1 MSSTNDETAPAPEVD
16 HEAERREMAEVQE
29 KLDDEA
35 DGEGLAAEAEH
46 GETMGIS
53 EG

>member
-1 MSSTNDETAPAPEVD
+1 MSSPSDETSPAPEVD
-16 HEAERREMAEVQE
+16 HEAERREMTEVQQQ
-29 KLDDEA
+29 LDDEA
-35 DGEGLAAEAEH
+35 DGEGLAAEAGH